1 MPYTQAFGWLPDLND
16 ETIPVTANHSSD
28 VTSIGNLVNSVG
40 AGLISSGK
48 NFVSDIKN
56 YGPAAI
62 EAVKSRLGF
71 DQGSAKQIT
80 GSFSAGG
87 PSAPVAK
94 DWSYINADLAQ
105 AYGMDKSAAYNEA
118 MANTAYQ
125 RAVKDMQTAGLNP
138 ALMFNRAGPAD
149 SPFAYGSGGYS
160 HGGSSGASRGSNSAG
175 KAQGI
180 ASLAA
185 GLLTYLGTRD
195 AGAAL
200 NMARIAGSSAKA
212 IASSK

>member
-40 AGLISSGK
+40 SGLITSGK
-48 NFVSDIKN
+48 NLVSDIKN

-62 EAVKSRLGF
+62 ESMKARFGSA
-71 DQGSAKQIT
+71 QGSAKQTT
-80 GSFSAGG
+80 GSYSVSG

-125 RAVKDMQTAGLNP
+125 RAVKDMQAAGLNP
-138 ALMFNRAGPAD
+138 ALMFNRGGAAD
-149 SPFAYGSGGYS
+149 TPYAYGSGGYS
-160 HGGSSGASRGSNSAG
+160 RGGSSGASRGSNSAG

-185 GLLTYLGTRD
+185 GLLTYLGTKNPN
-195 AGAAL
+195 AAL
-200 NMARIAGSSAKA
+200 AMATIAGTSAKA

>member
-16 ETIPVTANHSSD
+16 ETIPVTANHSPD
-28 VTSIGNLVNSVG
+28 VTSIGNLVSSVG
-40 AGLISSGK
+40 SGLISSGK
-48 NFVSDIKN
+48 NLVSNIRN

-62 EAVKSRLGF
+62 ESMKARFGF
-71 DQGSAKQIT
+71 EQGSAKQT
-80 GSFSAGG
+80 AGSSSVSG
-87 PSAPVAK
+87 PSAPVAQ

-125 RAVKDMQTAGLNP
+125 RAVKDMQAAGLNP
-138 ALMFNRAGPAD
+138 AMMFNRAGAAD
-149 SPFAYGSGGYS
+149 SPYSYGSGHY
-160 HGGSSGASRGSNSAG
+160 GGSSGASRGSNSAG

-185 GLLTYLGTRD
+185 GLLTYLGTKNPN
-195 AGAAL
+195 AAL
-200 NMARIAGSSAKA
+200 AMATIAGTSAKA